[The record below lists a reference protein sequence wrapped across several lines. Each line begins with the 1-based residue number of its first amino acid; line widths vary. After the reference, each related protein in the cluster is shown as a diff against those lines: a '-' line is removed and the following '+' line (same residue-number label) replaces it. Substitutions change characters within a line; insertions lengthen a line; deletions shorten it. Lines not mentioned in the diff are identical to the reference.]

1 MRQAVEIGD
10 SKSID
15 FSDVKDGAYAEVEAQ
30 YDGTMGESVEKATL
44 FFCERTTAKDKAD
57 KLRLANTTSSV
68 EEDFGIPSS
77 VRDIRGERG
86 KHN

>member
-30 YDGTMGESVEKATL
+30 YDGTMGESVEQATL
-44 FFCERTTAKDKAD
+44 STC
-57 KLRLANTTSSV
+57 
-68 EEDFGIPSS
+68 
-77 VRDIRGERG
+77 GERPTEDMVG
-86 KHN
+86 NKAATIVDSEEGRCFWT